1 MVVTLNLLGEKSTL
15 SKRAFPSLIPVPR
28 DAGRPE
34 LKQRHQL
41 QHVME

>member
-1 MVVTLNLLGEKSTL
+1 MVVTLLGEKSTL

-34 LKQRHQL
+34 LKQWHQL